1 MTILDI
7 TGKLPSAINARRV
20 VLNLLFS
27 FSLSVFYTFLTDDA
41 HPIHKLQKKK
51 KQDRKVDWEHKDRR
65 KEAESKTKS
74 REKNIEEY
82 IEKRKWVMDV
92 KAKSG
97 RDKAKTDQC

>member
-7 TGKLPSAINARRV
+7 TGKLLSAINARRV

-51 KQDRKVDWEHKDRR
+51 NKTEKLIGNTKTGERKL
-65 KEAESKTKS
+65 
-74 REKNIEEY
+74 
-82 IEKRKWVMDV
+82 
-92 KAKSG
+92 KAKQKVE
-97 RDKAKTDQC
+97 RRI

>member
-1 MTILDI
+1 MMHIQSTNC
-7 TGKLPSAINARRV
+7 K
-20 VLNLLFS
+20 
-27 FSLSVFYTFLTDDA
+27 
-41 HPIHKLQKKK
+41 KKK

>member
-7 TGKLPSAINARRV
+7 TGKLLSAINARRV

-51 KQDRKVDWEHKDRR
+51 KNKTEKLIGNTKTGERKL
-65 KEAESKTKS
+65 
-74 REKNIEEY
+74 
-82 IEKRKWVMDV
+82 
-92 KAKSG
+92 KAKQKVE
-97 RDKAKTDQC
+97 RRI